1 MGLGTLM
8 RVAVHRQCALRRHAQ
23 VRMAS
28 TRKHGLPAV
37 ESPSRPAAK
46 RSDAGEQQSPWRFL
60 RAAGSLAAAAA
71 AAAVFRS
78 PRASRSH
85 PAPERAEAS
94 RARSRGSCSL
104 ARLRRSLRH
113 PRPAT
118 TRGCSRRTPRCPRWR
133 PSCAATGIFIPT
145 ANWLGYTRIKQYFMF
160 LTFANRAPS
169 NPVPPHS
176 THHRRHYATRR

>member
-1 MGLGTLM
+1 
-8 RVAVHRQCALRRHAQ
+8 
-23 VRMAS
+23 MAS

-78 PRASRSH
+78 PPRVAAAPSAGASGGEPRSQPRKLQFSEAATLPTA
-85 PAPERAEAS
+85 PAPSHDARMLAPDAS
-94 RARSRGSCSL
+94 L
-104 ARLRRSLRH
+104 
-113 PRPAT
+113 PEV
-118 TRGCSRRTPRCPRWR
+118 
-133 PSCAATGIFIPT
+133 AAFLCGDGNIHT
-145 ANWLGYTRIKQYFMF
+145 NWLGYKRIKQYFMF

-176 THHRRHYATRR
+176 THRRRHYATRR

>member
-1 MGLGTLM
+1 M

-78 PRASRSH
+78 PPRVAVAPSAGASGGEPRSQPRKLQFSEAATLPTA
-85 PAPERAEAS
+85 PAPS
-94 RARSRGSCSL
+94 HDARML
-104 ARLRRSLRH
+104 A
-113 PRPAT
+113 PDAT
-118 TRGCSRRTPRCPRWR
+118 LPEV
-133 PSCAATGIFIPT
+133 AAFLCGDGNIHT
-145 ANWLGYTRIKQYFMF
+145 NWLGYKRIKQYFMF

-176 THHRRHYATRR
+176 THRRRHYATRR